1 MGSWMFIGTRGIKL
15 GEYAVEA
22 IFILDGDETRCQ
34 GVTLEKRQVVL
45 YWVQCSQPGA
55 SVDKLPCE
63 EGVFLINTLYFRS
76 AVNARHVNRTIWAS
90 TREHICCHPDTE

>member
-34 GVTLEKRQVVL
+34 G
-45 YWVQCSQPGA
+45 
-55 SVDKLPCE
+55 
-63 EGVFLINTLYFRS
+63 
-76 AVNARHVNRTIWAS
+76 
-90 TREHICCHPDTE
+90 